1 MVSATFRC
9 TRKIHLVEQGM
20 AEKIKDTIRAHM
32 RSQFGLSEAQIDA
45 MLPSFMNTLAGYLRE
60 LGSHFSAGDQD
71 GVSRVAHTTKGALLN
86 LGLNDQAALAKEI
99 EQGAKAGAPLVDLE
113 PDFKEMRAGLESL
126 LD

>member
-1 MVSATFRC
+1 
-9 TRKIHLVEQGM
+9 M

-32 RSQFGLSEAQIDA
+32 KSQFGLSKAQVDA
-45 MLPSFMNTLAGYLRE
+45 LLPSFMNTLAGYLRE

-71 GVSRVAHTTKGALLN
+71 GVGRVAHTTKGALLN

-99 EQGAKAGAPLVDLE
+99 ERGAKAGAPLVDLE
-113 PDFKEMRAGLESL
+113 SDFKEMKAGLESL